1 MRITPLCPSLLVGV
15 LALVASPPAADGGS
29 ATALGPEWHS
39 SIQSA
44 RAAAKQHG
52 KLVFVDLYADW
63 CGWCKE
69 LEKKV
74 FSTPEFKQWAAREV
88 VLLRVDTE
96 DGGDGTMLY
105 QRFGQGS
112 LPTTLVLTPD
122 FGVVARIQGFSP
134 APKFLA
140 KLETDVSSWRE
151 LDKRFDA
158 LANSTDTEQ
167 LHQVAEALHGR
178 EDGHR
183 AAILYR
189 RLIEVSK
196 PNPIKRADLLTRTAD
211 AHRLA
216 AEYDQALAALDLAA
230 PHLQAAGEAL
240 SARAEL
246 LRSEIAH
253 ERGDCSQAKSSLE
266 QFLATRPRSSLAR
279 SAQRL
284 LDYIESGHSPACA

>member
-1 MRITPLCPSLLVGV
+1 MRITSLSPYL
-15 LALVASPPAADGGS
+15 LVASLTLAAASPAASGGS
-29 ATALGPEWHS
+29 PQTLGPEWHS

-44 RAAAKQHG
+44 RAAAKQQN

-105 QRFGQGS
+105 QRFGHGS

-122 FGVVARIQGFSP
+122 FGVVARIQGFAP
-134 APKFLA
+134 APKFLTQ
-140 KLETDVSSWRE
+140 LEGDVSSWRE
-151 LDKRFDA
+151 LGKRFEALVSSSDA
-158 LANSTDTEQ
+158 EQ
-167 LHQVAEALHGR
+167 LRQVAEALHAR

-189 RLIEVSK
+189 RLVEVGK
-196 PNPIKRADLLTRTAD
+196 PNPIKRAELLTRAAD

-230 PHLQAAGEAL
+230 PHLQAAGEAV

-253 ERGDCSQAKSSLE
+253 ERGDCSRAKASLE
-266 QFLATRPRSSLAR
+266 QFLATRPSSSLAR